1 MAGGQADTDDLQGN
15 VAACVHAGWECHL
28 CHRADG
34 RDHGTGR
41 LPPCLAERVV
51 LQSEQDAPP
60 KGGADPQGGERRLG
74 TVSHGVYTQNGSGRS
89 LGRHRP
95 ARAW

>member
-1 MAGGQADTDDLQGN
+1 MAGGQADTDVLQGN
-15 VAACVHAGWECHL
+15 VAACVHAGWVCHL

-34 RDHGTGR
+34 RDRGTGR

-60 KGGADPQGGERRLG
+60 KG
-74 TVSHGVYTQNGSGRS
+74 
-89 LGRHRP
+89 RH
-95 ARAW
+95 